1 MMLNTSVKEMMCLVV
16 GVLCVRK
23 SDSRITSSYGIIS
36 LRSNIQE
43 TAMKLLGI
51 GICFAIMLGAILQ
64 IGHHLFIDIN
74 SALFVLGGATGFLVF
89 KKNSGN
95 HIKNFGQGAVYFGWV
110 GTLIGLI
117 AITGNRFMVWGDVE
131 KMGPALAVAML
142 TILYGYTIK
151 LATIALTE
159 D

>member
-1 MMLNTSVKEMMCLVV
+1 M
-16 GVLCVRK
+16 GRLCVFVGGVAVREITN
-23 SDSRITSSYGIIS
+23 RIVSTYGNVS
-36 LRSNIQE
+36 LWSNTRE
-43 TAMKLLGI
+43 TEMKILGI

-95 HIKNFGQGAVYFGWV
+95 HIKNFGQGAVYFGWL

-117 AITGNRFMVWGDVE
+117 AFTNNTFMVWGDVE
-131 KMGPALAVAML
+131 KTGQALALAML
-142 TILYGYTIK
+142 TILYGYIIK
-151 LATIALTE
+151 LVTIALTE

>member
-1 MMLNTSVKEMMCLVV
+1 MLR
-16 GVLCVRK
+16 VRELTN
-23 SDSRITSSYGIIS
+23 RIASSYGNVS
-36 LRSNIQE
+36 LWSNTWE
-43 TAMKLLGI
+43 TEMKILGI

-64 IGHHLFIDIN
+64 IGHHLFTDIN
-74 SALFVLGGATGFLVF
+74 AALFVLGGATGFLFF

-95 HIKNFGQGAVYFGWV
+95 HIKNLGQGAVYFGWLGALV
-110 GTLIGLI
+110 GLI

-142 TILYGYTIK
+142 TILYGYIIK
-151 LATIALTE
+151 LVTIALTE

>member
-1 MMLNTSVKEMMCLVV
+1 
-16 GVLCVRK
+16 
-23 SDSRITSSYGIIS
+23 
-36 LRSNIQE
+36 
-43 TAMKLLGI
+43 MKIMGI

-64 IGHHLFIDIN
+64 IGHHLFFDVN
-74 SALFVLGGATGFLVF
+74 SVLFVLGGATGFLVF

-95 HIKNFGQGAVYFGWV
+95 HIKNFGQGAVYFGWL

-142 TILYGYTIK
+142 TIFYGYTIK
-151 LATIALTE
+151 MVTIALTE